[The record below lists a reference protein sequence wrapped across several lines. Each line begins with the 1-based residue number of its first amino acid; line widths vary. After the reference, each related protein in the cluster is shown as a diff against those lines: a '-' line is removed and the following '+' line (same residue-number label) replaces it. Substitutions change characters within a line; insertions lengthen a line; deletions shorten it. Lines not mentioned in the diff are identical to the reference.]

1 VTSILIIED
10 EKPMADAIRYSLEA
24 EGFEVEIATDGE
36 QGLRRFDEGRYDLVV
51 LDLML
56 PGMDGLEICKRMRLA
71 GSTPVI
77 MLTAKDSEMDRVLG
91 LELGAD
97 DYITK
102 PFSMRELT
110 ARVRAVMRRSQASEA
125 ARAHKV
131 LESGD
136 VSLDVERHEVTARG
150 RVVDV
155 ALTEFRLLE
164 LFLDN
169 SGRVL
174 SREYLISAGWG
185 GEFYAQNKALDVHI
199 RRLRERL
206 EEDPSNPLRIIT
218 VRGVG
223 YRFEPHQAA
232 SGD

>member
-110 ARVRAVMRRSQASEA
+110 ARVRAVMRRFQASEA

>member
-1 VTSILIIED
+1 MTSILIIED

>member
-1 VTSILIIED
+1 
-10 EKPMADAIRYSLEA
+10 
-24 EGFEVEIATDGE
+24 
-36 QGLRRFDEGRYDLVV
+36 
-51 LDLML
+51 
-56 PGMDGLEICKRMRLA
+56 
-71 GSTPVI
+71 
-77 MLTAKDSEMDRVLG
+77 
-91 LELGAD
+91 
-97 DYITK
+97 
-102 PFSMRELT
+102 MRELT

>member
-1 VTSILIIED
+1 MTSILIIED

-56 PGMDGLEICKRMRLA
+56 PGMDGLEICKRVRLA
-71 GSTPVI
+71 GITPVI

-164 LFLDN
+164 LFLEN

-232 SGD
+232 GD